1 MDVALSVIRILERNP
16 LKVTIMNECMRK
28 DYRKMCCIGDH
39 QEEKERLP
47 SVYVE
52 DLGLD
57 VGGWESKLLSTP
69 KTANP

>member
-1 MDVALSVIRILERNP
+1 MHVALSVIRILERNP

-28 DYRKMCCIGDH
+28 DYRKICFIGDH
-39 QEEKERLP
+39 QEENGRLP

-52 DLGLD
+52 DLGLEG
-57 VGGWESKLLSTP
+57 GGWESKLLSKP